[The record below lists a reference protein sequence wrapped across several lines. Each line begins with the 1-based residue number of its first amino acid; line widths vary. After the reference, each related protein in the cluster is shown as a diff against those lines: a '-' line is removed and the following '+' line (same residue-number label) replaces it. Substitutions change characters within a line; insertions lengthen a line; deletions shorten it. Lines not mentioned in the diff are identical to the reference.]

1 MKKYYLLIAL
11 FLFSL
16 LGFSQKKEK
25 VKGSQIVTIEQKK
38 IESFDTLEVEDNLT
52 ISIVKGEKCGLEIE
66 ADDNLHEVIG
76 IELNGSTLRLTSR
89 KNVSSSKKFLIRV
102 TYTDNFKMAIT
113 RNEAVINALADIELN
128 DITFKCYDYSKLF
141 LNAKTKNFTLM
152 ANDKTKTELNLKSEN
167 TTIELSKNSYLKS
180 LVTAAKL
187 KLDMYQKSEAILE
200 GDVTDMKIRLDNNSD
215 FTGKKLVAKNVEIIT
230 EGSANCSLNVTKTLS
245 IEASGTSEIEL
256 YGDQKIEMKKF
267 ADQAILTK
275 KIIK

>member
-38 IESFDTLEVEDNLT
+38 IEAFDTLEVEDNLT
-52 ISIVKGEKCGLEIE
+52 ISILKGEKCGLEIE

-167 TTIELSKNSYLKS
+167 ATIELSKNSYLKS
-180 LVTAAKL
+180 LVTSAKL

-215 FTGKKLVAKNVEIIT
+215 FTGKKLVAKNTEIVS
-230 EGSANCSLNVTKTLS
+230 EGSANSSLNVIKTLS
-245 IEASGTSEIEL
+245 VEASGTSEIEL

-275 KIIK
+275 KILK